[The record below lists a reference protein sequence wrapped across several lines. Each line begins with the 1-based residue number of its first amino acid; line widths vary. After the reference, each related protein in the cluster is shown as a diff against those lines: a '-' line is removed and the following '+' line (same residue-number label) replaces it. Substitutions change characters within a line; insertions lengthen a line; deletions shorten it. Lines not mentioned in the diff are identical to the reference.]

1 MSEKATVTIAK
12 DNGHKNRWG
21 LSDLMYR
28 QEGPKRSLNG
38 KVAAGIFGALMILGV
53 GYSIVSEF
61 SNPSS
66 GTIQGE
72 PIGFN
77 GQLNSSPQIEIP
89 RGDTE
94 WRKPSP
100 EFKRASSA
108 RTYTGLQVIQ
118 RPLLGKIPPG
128 TMVKARFITGASN
141 GPLKATLVE
150 PLVVSGDAIVPEG
163 TVLVGSGSSGE
174 DRLTVQFSKLVFN
187 DGKSQN
193 IEAQGCDVED
203 QTVGIR
209 GKKISKYAYL
219 LAAGAGLN
227 FVGGLTEGLQEAQV
241 QNGVAVKKNDLKN
254 AALNGASKA
263 ALDQSQHILNDVKN
277 KKSVIQ
283 VESGK
288 EFYVLF
294 QGD

>member
-12 DNGHKNRWG
+12 DDGYKNRWG
-21 LSDLMYR
+21 LSNLIYR

-38 KVAAGIFGALMILGV
+38 KVTAGLFGSLMLMGV

-61 SNPSS
+61 FNP
-66 GTIQGE
+66 TTTTQGE
-72 PIGFN
+72 PIGYN
-77 GQLNSSPQIEIP
+77 ETVSTSPPIEIP
-89 RGDTE
+89 IGESE
-94 WRKPSP
+94 WQKPKLEIRKPP
-100 EFKRASSA
+100 LV
-108 RTYTGLQVIQ
+108 RTFTGLQVIE

-150 PLVVSGDAIVPEG
+150 PLVVNGDAVVPEG
-163 TVLVGSGSSGE
+163 AVLIGSGSSGE
-174 DRLTVQFSKLVFN
+174 YRLTVQFAKLVFMN
-187 DGKSQN
+187 GKSQN
-193 IEAQGCDVED
+193 IQAQACDLED
-203 QTVGIR
+203 QTVGVR
-209 GKKISKYAYL
+209 GKKISKFAYM
-219 LAAGAGLN
+219 LAVGAGLN
-227 FVGGLTEGLQEAQV
+227 FVGGLTEGLQESQV

-263 ALDQSQHILNDVKN
+263 ALDQSQQVLTDVKN

-294 QGD
+294 EGD